1 MRAGTLQEIT
11 SVLPRE
17 SALFFRGRVL
27 SADVGTSQEAID
39 LSIEE
44 KPFY

>member
-17 SALFFRGRVL
+17 